1 MHCTEPTVGLPS
13 PGQSQ
18 TRIQTLHVFDLL
30 LHAKHANLNAIIQ
43 VFFVVAHI
51 TPHQERRNTFSVA
64 VRVLLPNLQP
74 HSYTLLHIR
83 RLIGKQYNQVKS
95 ERKRKKKGTAAKS
108 WSRPES
114 SRGRQG
120 NCMPCQRVGPTRS
133 SAVPR
138 RTEAA
143 GVNPGPFQVS
153 PLSGLQTKVRPH
165 SAGM

>member
-1 MHCTEPTVGLPS
+1 MTQMQLCKCFLCLCNSHPTKRGE
-13 PGQSQ
+13 
-18 TRIQTLHVFDLL
+18 TL
-30 LHAKHANLNAIIQ
+30 
-43 VFFVVAHI
+43 
-51 TPHQERRNTFSVA
+51 FSVA

-83 RLIGKQYNQVKS
+83 RLIDKQYNQVKS
-95 ERKRKKKGTAAKS
+95 ERKRRKKGTAAKS

-114 SRGRQG
+114 SRGTQG